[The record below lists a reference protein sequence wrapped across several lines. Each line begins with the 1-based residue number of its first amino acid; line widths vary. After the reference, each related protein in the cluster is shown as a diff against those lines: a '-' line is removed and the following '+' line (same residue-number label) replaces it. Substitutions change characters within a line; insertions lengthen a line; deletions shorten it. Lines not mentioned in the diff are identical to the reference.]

1 MDLGTVSTTLWIYDM
16 NETTKKKAK
25 YNFILKCIKMNDED
39 FQITD
44 KDVFFCL
51 RGFPALVQQE
61 LVVVEFCRLR

>member
-1 MDLGTVSTTLWIYDM
+1 M
-16 NETTKKKAK
+16 NETTKKKVK